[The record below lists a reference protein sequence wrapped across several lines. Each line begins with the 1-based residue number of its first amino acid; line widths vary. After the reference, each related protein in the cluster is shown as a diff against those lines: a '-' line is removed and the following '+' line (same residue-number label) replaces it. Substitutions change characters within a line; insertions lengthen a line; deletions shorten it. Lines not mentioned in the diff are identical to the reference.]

1 MKDAT
6 LALHH
11 GFKSDPTTKAV
22 AVPIY
27 QNVAFEFDN
36 AQHGADLFN
45 LDVPGNIYTRIMNPE
60 DGVLLKDNMKGDR
73 RVKVHLGE
81 GWHVPRALLPVPEKR
96 ALMLIDPPFEQ
107 LDEMQRCAAS
117 LKEAVGRMRQ
127 TVAAIWYPV
136 KDQRMLR
143 RFYQDLAG
151 TGAPKLLRVELLVHP
166 LDTPNTLTGSGLA
179 IANPPWG
186 LEEELRELLPWLSK
200 KLGQTQGGWQMDWL
214 IAE

>member
-1 MKDAT
+1 MIDFW
-6 LALHH
+6 LAAGLLLLIALSFLLIPVLR
-11 GFKSDPTTKAV
+11 GRCAQREEDRTAL
-22 AVPIY
+22 
-27 QNVAFEFDN
+27 NVALYQERVAELQVQQD
-36 AQHGADLFN
+36 
-45 LDVPGNIYTRIMNPE
+45 E
-60 DGVLLKDNMKGDR
+60 GVLNAAQLDTG

-96 ALMLIDPPFEQ
+96 ALMLIDPPFEK

-117 LKEAVGRMRQ
+117 LKEAVSRMRQ

-200 KLGQTQGGWQMDWL
+200 QLGQTQGGWQMDWL

>member
-1 MKDAT
+1 MPPLTADYMNVLREMNPDGQLRYYPGSPE
-6 LALHH
+6 LARRL
-11 GFKSDPTTKAV
+11 TR
-22 AVPIY
+22 
-27 QNVAFEFDN
+27 
-36 AQHGADLFN
+36 AQDRVLLNEKH
-45 LDVPGNIYTRIMNPE
+45 PE

-73 RVKVHLGE
+73 RVAVHLGE
-81 GWHVPRALLPVPEKR
+81 GWHVPRALLPVTEKR

-117 LKEAVGRMRQ
+117 LKEAISRMRQ

-166 LDTPNTLTGSGLA
+166 LATPNSLNGSGLA
-179 IANPPWG
+179 IANP
-186 LEEELRELLPWLSK
+186 
-200 KLGQTQGGWQMDWL
+200 LGDLKRNCGSCCRGCPRSLGRPRVGGRW
-214 IAE
+214 IG